1 MKISAWDRR
10 RSLSGFHSHTPG
22 TRTIVEDSDGELHES
37 VIDVDEL
44 PAAGRE
50 PGSVLTIEY
59 DDEVVNAEYDPEATE
74 RRSEAAQDRF
84 DRLSRRP
91 NDESYA
97 N

>member
-1 MKISAWDRR
+1 MIPD
-10 RSLSGFHSHTPG
+10 G
-22 TRTIVEDSDGELHES
+22 TYTAVVDEIEDSLARLELDDADGKLHEL
-37 VIDVDEL
+37 VLDITEL

-59 DDEVVNAEYDPEATE
+59 TDDEVTDAQYESGATQ

-91 NDESYA
+91 SDDR
-97 N
+97 

>member
-1 MKISAWDRR
+1 MIPDGTYTAVVDEIEE
-10 RSLSGFHSHTPG
+10 SLV
-22 TRTIVEDSDGELHES
+22 RLEVEGSDGELHEL

-74 RRSEAAQDRF
+74 RRPEAAQDRF